1 VDLRVLFVEDRED
14 DVLLVLRE
22 MQSAGFRV
30 QHKRVETEEDMRQ
43 ALRDQEWDAIISD
56 FAMPRFSGPAA
67 LAVLQESRLDL
78 PFIMVSGTVGEET
91 AVAALKGGAH
101 DFLSKH
107 NLKRFTPALEREL
120 REARSRRDRRR
131 AEERLRES
139 EALLDAVFRASL
151 LPIVT
156 VDLDELVTSWNPA
169 AERVLGWSAEEMIG
183 RKPPFPIADKD
194 ELVRERKDG
203 TPIRMTVSA
212 SQLEDRSGNVSG
224 TVAIITD
231 ITKQRALEEQ
241 FRQAQKME
249 AVGLLAGGIAH
260 DFNNILTAIQGYATL
275 TLSDLPKDSEHY
287 QDVQEILDAALRA
300 ASFTRQLLAFSR
312 KQVTQ
317 PEVLDANELLS
328 HMRNMLGRVIGESYV
343 LRFELGENVGT
354 IFSDR
359 GNIEQVVMNLVVN
372 ARDAMPEGGTITI
385 RTERSMTLP
394 QNAFHGDD
402 GAANGPYT
410 VLRVG
415 DSGHGMKPEVMAR
428 IFEPFYTTKESGKGT
443 GLGLSTVYGIVV
455 QNRGSVTVE
464 SQIGRGTEFSIYLP
478 EAAPATRRAEMAAA
492 PMDPSVARLAPCCL
506 LVEDD
511 VIVRR
516 LLQKTMARAGFNV
529 LTARDAAEALE
540 ILNRQIRV
548 DVLVTDMM
556 LPGMNGAELIEQA
569 KVLVPGIKTVLV
581 SGYSSEDL
589 ELPADYAFL
598 EKPFTPDAL
607 ITTLR
612 EFYGRGAWDQALKV

>member
-1 VDLRVLFVEDRED
+1 VELSVLFVEDRED
-14 DVLLVLRE
+14 DVMLVMRELR
-22 MQSAGFRV
+22 SAGFKV
-30 QHKRVETEEDMRQ
+30 DYKRVETEADMRR
-43 ALRDQEWDAIISD
+43 ALDDREWHVVISD
-56 FAMPRFSGPAA
+56 FAMPKFSGPAA
-67 LAVLQESRLDL
+67 LAVLKETQHDI

-91 AVAALKGGAH
+91 AVAALKAGAH

-107 NLKRFTPALEREL
+107 NLKRFIPALEREL
-120 REARSRRDRRR
+120 REARSRAERRR

-139 EALLDAVFRASL
+139 EAALDALFRASP

-156 VDLDELVTSWNPA
+156 LDLQELVTSWNPA
-169 AERVLGWSAEEMIG
+169 AERVLGWSAQEMMG
-183 RKPPFPIADKD
+183 KQPPFRIADRD
-194 ELVRERKDG
+194 ELLRTRKDG

-212 SQLEDRSGNVSG
+212 SPLADRSGSISG

-275 TLSDLPKDSEHY
+275 TLSDLPKESEHY

-328 HMRNMLGRVIGESYV
+328 NMRNMLSRVIGESYV
-343 LRFELGENVGT
+343 VRLQLSPEAGP

-359 GNIEQVVMNLVVN
+359 GQIEQVVMNLVVN
-372 ARDAMPEGGTITI
+372 ARDAMPHGGSIVV
-385 RTERSMTLP
+385 RTGRSLTAP
-394 QNAFHGDD
+394 ENCFHGDD
-402 GAANGPYT
+402 AVMIGPYT
-410 VLRVG
+410 ALHVR
-415 DSGHGMKPEVMAR
+415 DTGHGMNPDVLAR
-428 IFEPFYTTKESGKGT
+428 IFEPFYTTKEAGKGT

-455 QNRGSVTVE
+455 QNRGLLAVDTAV
-464 SQIGRGTEFSIYLP
+464 GKGAEFSIYLP
-478 EAAPATRRAEMAAA
+478 EVASA
-492 PMDPSVARLAPCCL
+492 ARLEPEPAKAAGPDAVACCL

-511 VIVRR
+511 LIVRR
-516 LLQKTMARAGFNV
+516 LLQKTLGRAGFSV
-529 LTARDAAEALE
+529 VTASDANEALE
-540 ILNRQIRV
+540 ILRSKSPI
-548 DVLVTDMM
+548 DVLISDMM
-556 LPGMNGAELIEQA
+556 LPGMNGAALIEEA
-569 KVLVPGIKTVLV
+569 KRTVPGIKTVLV
-581 SGYSSEDL
+581 SGYSSADL
-589 ELPADYAFL
+589 EIPTDYAFL

-607 ITTLR
+607 IATLR
-612 EFYGRGAWDQALKV
+612 DFYGHAMPQQPAKP

>member
-1 VDLRVLFVEDRED
+1 VELSVLFVEDRED

-22 MQSAGFRV
+22 LRNSGFKV
-30 QHKRVETEEDMRQ
+30 DHKRVETEADMRK
-43 ALRDQEWDAIISD
+43 ALDEREWHVVISD
-56 FAMPRFSGPAA
+56 FAMPSFSGPAA
-67 LAVLQESRLDL
+67 LAVLKETQHDI

-91 AVAALKGGAH
+91 AVAALKAGAH

-107 NLKRFTPALEREL
+107 NLKRFIPALEREL
-120 REARSRRDRRR
+120 REARSRAERRR
-131 AEERLRES
+131 AEDRLRES
-139 EALLDAVFRASL
+139 EAALDALFRASP

-156 VDLDELVTSWNPA
+156 VDLQELVTSWNPA
-169 AERVLGWSAEEMIG
+169 AERVLGWTAQEMIG
-183 RKPPFPIADKD
+183 KQPPFRIADRD
-194 ELVRERKDG
+194 ELLRTRKDG

-212 SQLEDRSGNVSG
+212 SPLEDRSGNISG

-317 PEVLDANELLS
+317 PEVLDANELLT
-328 HMRNMLGRVIGESYV
+328 HMRNMLSRVIGESYV
-343 LRFELGENVGT
+343 VRLQLSPEAGP

-359 GNIEQVVMNLVVN
+359 GQIEQVVMNLVVN
-372 ARDAMPEGGTITI
+372 ARDAMPHGGSIVV
-385 RTERSMTLP
+385 RTGRSL
-394 QNAFHGDD
+394 NAPESSFHGDD
-402 GAANGPYT
+402 AVMTGPYT
-410 VLRVG
+410 VLHVR
-415 DSGHGMKPEVMAR
+415 DSGHGMNPEVLAR
-428 IFEPFYTTKESGKGT
+428 IFEPFYTTKEAGKGT

-455 QNRGSVTVE
+455 QNHGLLAVDTAV
-464 SQIGRGTEFSIYLP
+464 GKGAEFSIYLP
-478 EAAPATRRAEMAAA
+478 EVESVARVEPETSARESAAPAA
-492 PMDPSVARLAPCCL
+492 VACCL

-511 VIVRR
+511 LIVRR
-516 LLQKTMARAGFNV
+516 LLQKTLGRAGFSV
-529 LTARDAAEALE
+529 VTAADANEALE
-540 ILNRQIRV
+540 VLRSGTAV
-548 DVLVTDMM
+548 DVLISDMM
-556 LPGMNGAELIEQA
+556 LPGMNGAELIEEA
-569 KVLVPGIKTVLV
+569 KRIVPGIKTVLV
-581 SGYSSEDL
+581 SGYSSADL
-589 ELPADYAFL
+589 EIPADYAFL

-607 ITTLR
+607 IATLR
-612 EFYGRGAWDQALKV
+612 DFYGHAMPQQPAKL